1 MTSISRRDFLN
12 GLAAA
17 AAAPAVL
24 RARQR
29 QPVFPISFSTLGC
42 PKWPWARI
50 LEQASALGYAA
61 VELRGIEGEMDLTK
75 RPEFVGTRVD
85 QSVKDLVRSQYQDF
99 RSRRVLTDA

>member
-85 QSVKDLVRSQYQDF
+85 QSVKRSVRSQYQDF
-99 RSRRVLTDA
+99 GSRRVLADA